1 MIKKALTKSMY
12 GFLVFVLLF
21 AHMPQAFA
29 SEPSSDDTTGYF
41 HEKIMSKVANHLE
54 LELQGILPLATNYT
68 VHQIKDG
75 QPQAATFSDVRVG
88 AENVVVKVNS
98 QREIEK
104 IEIYGDTPIENIRV
118 GIHNTGF
125 GSLDHEQFQAR
136 SLAGLT
142 ISDKKAEESFNIS
155 ANETV
160 TIKNNGTALTVQK
173 DDEVI
178 YETENRLYVHSLDEE
193 AKITIDSHQRNYGA
207 PSYRG
212 FFEITAS
219 TSEQK
224 LRVLN
229 EVNFEHYLY
238 QVVPSEMPASF
249 GEEALKAQAVAARTY
264 ALNNFFST
272 SHVANGYQ
280 VVDSVLSQ
288 VYNNVSENDMTTR
301 AVDATKGEVMRSNG
315 QLIDARF
322 YSTSSGYS
330 QTKHET
336 WAEGDGTYP
345 SAVVPYLMAETHI
358 YDPVTMEPIEF
369 DTANEEEMEQF
380 FRDLSLRGYGD
391 DSPLHRWKIELT
403 AEELTS
409 TYNINLATRYNAD
422 PKFVL
427 TLDENGEFVSKPIPV
442 EGIGE
447 LISLEVA
454 KRGAG
459 GAATELIIEGTAGTY
474 KLIKEFN
481 IRFTTSLTAAHL
493 GTSNA
498 TIHLAPGGSE
508 DYSSTRNN
516 LGTLPSSSF
525 VLEHTFTDDNQ
536 LESVTFYGGGFGHGV
551 GMSQYG
557 AGDLGKRLGW
567 NYQEILELYYQ
578 NIDLDY
584 IYDAVIEEPPT
595 IPPIE
600 EPMETSFQE
609 RIMSKTSSSLE
620 LEQQGILNLAS
631 DFQVI
636 RIVDDAE
643 ESASYADARVG
654 AENVTVHVNNEGEI
668 VLIEIDGATP
678 VDNMRVGIMNQGFAS
693 IDHDVFSVQSDQ
705 GLMILD
711 KKGEE
716 SLSIPASENVTFTV
730 TNGTISVESDG
741 QVLYDSTERLYVE
754 AIEEQELVNSNESSF
769 PSLTVTSFTRAQG
782 IPHYRGVFEITASPT
797 DGKLRIINDVHFE
810 EYLFQV
816 LPSEMPEFFGLNAL
830 KAQAVAARTYAL
842 SDYFSNR
849 FTADGYFVNDS
860 VLSQVYNNSAENPTS
875 TQAVLETSGVVM
887 VDENDQLVDARYY
900 STSSGFGASKH
911 QVWSEADGAFPG
923 TVTPYLI
930 SQSHTFDPNNPGQ
943 MLEIDTQDEDI
954 LNAFYKDLS
963 YESYDGES
971 WYFRWMVELSHEELA
986 NTINANIFERYEA
999 QRDFV
1004 LTLDENDEFV
1014 SKPIPEDGIGEFV
1027 NMYVS
1032 ERGDGGLAMSLIIE
1046 GTTGTYQILKE
1057 YNIRFLIRP
1066 RSQDTGGDTVTL
1078 YRAKQG
1084 EGEYGMP
1091 LDNFSILP
1099 SGFFSFDLED
1109 EHVSFYGGGYGHGV
1123 GMSQFGAYQL
1133 GEFNDWDYSSI
1144 LSAYY
1149 PNMNLI
1155 HFEEGTVIE
1164 VPGDGDPGDGD
1175 PGNGDPGNG
1184 DPGNGDPGNG
1194 DPGNG
1199 DPGNGDPGNGD
1210 PGNGDPGNGDPGN
1223 GDPGNGDPGNGD
1235 PGNGNPG
1242 NGDPGNGN
1250 PGNGD
1255 PGNGDPGVGAP
1266 NDNGS
1271 SGSNG
1276 DKTQNH
1282 PLPNTATSYFNLLLI
1297 GSSLLI
1303 VSFSI
1308 LMFNRRIRLSSV

>member
-1 MIKKALTKSMY
+1 MIKKALTKLMY
-12 GFLVFVLLF
+12 GFLIFVLLF
-21 AHMPQAFA
+21 AHMPHAFA
-29 SEPSSDDTTGYF
+29 SEPSSDNNTTNDYQ
-41 HEKIMSKVANHLE
+41 EKIMSRDSNKLE
-54 LELQGILPLATNYT
+54 LELQGKLSLASDYT
-68 VHQIKDG
+68 VFRIKNG
-75 QPQAATFSDVRVG
+75 QPQTASYSEVRVG
-88 AENVVVKVNS
+88 AENVVVTVNT
-98 QREIEK
+98 QREIETIK
-104 IEIYGDTPIENIRV
+104 IYGDTPIENIRV

-125 GSLDHEQFQAR
+125 VSLDHDQFQAN
-136 SLAGLT
+136 SSAGLKV
-142 ISDKKAEESFNIS
+142 SDKKGNESFDIP
-155 ANETV
+155 ANENV
-160 TIKNNGTALTVQK
+160 TIQRNGAKLTVLQG
-173 DDEVI
+173 DETI

-193 AKITIDSHQRNYGA
+193 AKVTVASHQRNYGA

-219 TSEQK
+219 TNDNK

-229 EVNFEHYLY
+229 DVNFEQYLY

-288 VYNNVSENDMTTR
+288 VYNNVNENEITTR

-345 SAVVPYLMAETHI
+345 SAIVPYLMAETHI
-358 YDPVTMEPIEF
+358 YDPETMEPIEF
-369 DTANEEEMEQF
+369 DTSNDEEMEQF

-403 AEELTS
+403 AEELTN
-409 TYNINLATRYNAD
+409 TYNSNLATRYHAD

-427 TLDENGEFVSKPIPV
+427 TLDENDEFVSKPIPA

-447 LISLEVA
+447 LLSLVVA
-454 KRGAG
+454 KRGDG
-459 GAATELIIEGTAGTY
+459 GAATELIIEGTTGTY

-493 GTSNA
+493 GTENA

-525 VLEHTFTDDNQ
+525 VLEHTFTDDNE
-536 LESVTFYGGGFGHGV
+536 LETITFYGGGFGHGV

-567 NYQEILELYYQ
+567 SYQEILELYYQ
-578 NIDLDY
+578 DIDLDY

-595 IPPIE
+595 VPPVE
-600 EPMETSFQE
+600 EPVETSFQE

-620 LEQQGILNLAS
+620 LEQQGTLQLAS
-631 DFQVI
+631 DLQVI
-636 RIVDDAE
+636 RIVKDTEVPAT
-643 ESASYADARVG
+643 YADARVG
-654 AENVTVHVNNEGEI
+654 AENVTVHINDAGEI
-668 VLIEIDGATP
+668 FLIEIDGPTP
-678 VDNMRVGIMNQGFAS
+678 VENMRVGIMNQGFAS
-693 IDHDVFSVQSDQ
+693 IDHDIFSVHSEQ
-705 GLMILD
+705 GLILTD

-716 SLSIPASENVTFTV
+716 SLSIPADQEVTFTV
-730 TNGTISVESDG
+730 SDHTISVESGG
-741 QVLYDSTERLYVE
+741 QVLYESQERLYVE
-754 AIEEQELVNSNESSF
+754 AHSEQEEAHILQSSE
-769 PSLTVTSFTRAQG
+769 PTLTVTSFTRAQG
-782 IPHYRGVFEITASPT
+782 IPHYRGIFEITASPT
-797 DGKLRIINDVHFE
+797 GGKLRVINDVNFE

-860 VLSQVYNNSAENPTS
+860 VLSQVYNNSAENSTS
-875 TQAVLETSGVVM
+875 TQAVLETSGIVM
-887 VDENDQLVDARYY
+887 VDENERLVDARYY

-911 QVWSEADGAFPG
+911 QVWSEADGSFPG
-923 TVTPYLI
+923 VVTPYLI
-930 SQSHTFDPNNPGQ
+930 SQSHTFDPDNPGQ
-943 MLEIDTQDEDI
+943 MLEIDTLDEEV

-971 WYFRWMVELSHEELA
+971 WYFRWMVGLSHEELA
-986 NTINANIFERYEA
+986 NTINANIFERYDA
-999 QRDFV
+999 QKDFI
-1004 LTLDENDEFV
+1004 LTLDENEEFV
-1014 SKPIPEDGIGEFV
+1014 SKPIPEEGIGEFV

-1032 ERGDGGLAMSLIIE
+1032 ERGDGGVAMSLIIE

-1066 RSQDTGGDTVTL
+1066 RSVDTGGETVTL

-1084 EGEYGMP
+1084 ESEYGMP
-1091 LDNFSILP
+1091 LVDFTILP
-1099 SGFFSFDLED
+1099 SGFFSFDIED
-1109 EHVSFYGGGYGHGV
+1109 DGVTFYGGGYGHGV

-1133 GEFNDWDYSSI
+1133 GEFNGWEYSSI
-1144 LSAYY
+1144 LNTYY
-1149 PNMNLI
+1149 PNMTLI
-1155 HFEEGTVIE
+1155 HWEDGTVID
-1164 VPGDGDPGDGD
+1164 VPGDGEPGDGE
-1175 PGNGDPGNG
+1175 PGDGEPGDGEPGDGEPG
-1184 DPGNGDPGNG
+1184 DGEPGDGEPGDGEPGDGEPG
-1194 DPGNG
+1194 DGEPGDGEPG
-1199 DPGNGDPGNGD
+1199 DGEPGDGEPGDGEPGDGEPGD
-1210 PGNGDPGNGDPGN
+1210 GEPGD
-1223 GDPGNGDPGNGD
+1223 
-1235 PGNGNPG
+1235 
-1242 NGDPGNGN
+1242 
-1250 PGNGD
+1250 
-1255 PGNGDPGVGAP
+1255 
-1266 NDNGS
+1266 
-1271 SGSNG
+1271 
-1276 DKTQNH
+1276 DKNNQ
-1282 PLPNTATSYFNLLLI
+1282 LPDTATSYYNYLLI
-1297 GSSLLI
+1297 GLILLI
-1303 VSFSI
+1303 VSLSVLF
-1308 LMFNRRIRLSSV
+1308 LNKRLRKSSV